1 MPRQLSF
8 DLSAVPATGPGAPV
22 EDFFITPATAA
33 AEAAVMGPVA
43 WPGGKLVLTG
53 PEGAG
58 KTHLA
63 RLWAA
68 RHDAAVISATALR
81 QSPPPRGPAV
91 VVDDID
97 TLFPDAE
104 EPLFHLHNRLATAG
118 GLLLMTSR
126 LAPSRLDLTLP
137 DLASRL
143 QASVVA
149 QIGDPD
155 DHLFALVLAKRFAD
169 RHILPAAGVIPYL
182 VARTERSHAAAARVV
197 AALDRASLAQGRG
210 VTVALARSVLDN
222 PPDPAR

>member
-1 MPRQLSF
+1 MARQLSF
-8 DLSAVPATGPGAPV
+8 DLSPAPATGPGLQA
-22 EDFFITPATAA
+22 EDFFVTPATAA
-33 AEAAVMGPVA
+33 AHATVMGDIP
-43 WPGGKLVLTG
+43 WPAGKLVLTG

-58 KTHLA
+58 KSHLA

-68 RHDAAVISATALR
+68 RHDAMVITATALR
-81 QSPPPRGPAV
+81 HEPPPRGPAIV
-91 VVDDID
+91 VEDID

-104 EPLFHLHNRLATAG
+104 EPLFHLHNRLAATG

-126 LAPSRLDLTLP
+126 LPPARIDLALP

-143 QASVVA
+143 QAAAIA

-155 DHLFALVLAKRFAD
+155 DHLLALLLAKRFAD

-182 VARTERSHAAAARVV
+182 VTRTERSHLAAARIV
-197 AALDRASLAQGRG
+197 AALDRAALAQGRG
-210 VTVALARSVLDN
+210 VTVGLARSVLDN